1 MSKDIILQLAVRS
14 VRLHLLR
21 SILAA
26 LGIVIGV
33 VAIASMGMMGANMTL
48 SVTDQLSDMANILVV
63 REYTGGGERMVG
75 AGGGGGAVFYTGGGS
90 SNNQDWISD
99 KQFKDIQRIA
109 SQYGNVYAVYS
120 QSDRIEIGDRQGRA
134 TIYGLDTAMMPEI
147 LVLQEGVYPRSTSQ
161 VLVGPTLAERYGLTL
176 GSRIDIGNATEG
188 MTTVRVSGIL
198 AERGMSM
205 DLNTDSA
212 IIGSQKL
219 YSGMYGG
226 EGEYDQ
232 VNIILDDINNANITT
247 MAITDELNKKEEV
260 ITVQDSSRMM
270 ESITST
276 LSTLTTFVMSIA
288 GISLLVAA
296 VSIFNVMMMSVT
308 ERIREIGIL
317 RSIGTQK
324 GEVRRMFLYEAG
336 ILGFVGAGL
345 GAVASLTLG
354 YLFVLAMVGTTSY
367 FFAPQSLVY
376 VPYAMLVGIG
386 ICVISGVYPAWRA
399 SNLDPIEALRAE

>member
-1 MSKDIILQLAVRS
+1 MGKDIIFQLSLRS

-63 REYTGGGERMVG
+63 REYTGGGERVMIS
-75 AGGGGGAVFYTGGGS
+75 GGGGSAIFQSGA
-90 SNNQDWISD
+90 SNENQYVTE
-99 KQFKDIQRIA
+99 KQFKDIARIA
-109 SQYGNVYAVYS
+109 SQYGTVYAVYS
-120 QSDRIEIGDRQGRA
+120 QSDRIEVGDRQGRA
-134 TIYGLDTAMMPEI
+134 TIYGLDQSVIPGI
-147 LVLQEGVYPRSTSQ
+147 LTLQEGAYPKTTNQ
-161 VLVGPTLAERYGLTL
+161 VVIGPTLADRFGLTV
-176 GSRIDIGNATEG
+176 GSRIDIGNATAG
-188 MTTVRVSGIL
+188 ATTVRVSGIL
-198 AERGMSM
+198 AEKGMSM

-212 IIGSQKL
+212 IIGGEKL
-219 YSGMYGG
+219 YTGMYGG

-232 VNIILDDINNANITT
+232 VNIILDDINNANITET
-247 MAITDELNKKEEV
+247 AITDELNKKSEV
-260 ITVQDSSRMM
+260 VSVQDSSRMM
-270 ESITST
+270 STITST

-336 ILGFVGAGL
+336 ILGLVGAGI

-376 VPYAMLVGIG
+376 VPFAMLVGVG
-386 ICVISGVYPAWRA
+386 ICVMSGVYPAWKA

>member
-1 MSKDIILQLAVRS
+1 MGKDIIFQLALRS
-14 VRLHLLR
+14 VRLRLLR

-48 SVTDQLSDMANILVV
+48 SVTDQLSDMANVLVV
-63 REYTGGGERMVG
+63 REYTGGGMFFG
-75 AGGGGGAVFYTGGGS
+75 PGGGS
-90 SNNQDWISD
+90 GSSSD
-99 KQFKDIQRIA
+99 EELVTEKQFKDILQIA
-109 SQYGNVYAVYS
+109 NRYGIVYAVYS
-120 QSDRIEIGDRQGRA
+120 QSDRIEVADERGRA
-134 TIYGLDTAMMPEI
+134 TIYGLDSDVIPEI
-147 LVLQEGVYPRSTSQ
+147 LTLEEGAYPRSTNQ
-161 VLVGPTLAERYGLTL
+161 VLVGPTLVERFGLSL
-176 GSRIDIGNATEG
+176 GSRIDIGDPDEG
-188 MTTVRVSGIL
+188 TTTVRVTGIL
-198 AERGMSM
+198 QERGMSM

-212 IIGSQKL
+212 IIGSEKL
-219 YSGMYGG
+219 YTGIYGG

-232 VNIILDDINNANITT
+232 VTIVLDDISTAEQVSTE
-247 MAITDELNKKEEV
+247 ITDQLNKKEEV
-260 ITVQDSSRMM
+260 VTVQDSSRMM

-276 LSTLTTFVMSIA
+276 LSTLTTFVMAIA

-336 ILGFVGAGL
+336 ILGFVGAGI
-345 GAVASLTLG
+345 GAVGSLTLG
-354 YLFVLAMVGTTSY
+354 YLFILAMVGTTDY
-367 FFAPQSLVY
+367 FFAPQSIIY
-376 VPYAMLVGIG
+376 VPYAMAIG
-386 ICVISGVYPAWRA
+386 VIICIVSGVYPAWKA